1 MIKTGNAKTKMS
13 NLFDYLNA
21 INNKTSVEFD
31 EKSYPAFMVNRGLSY
46 FQDTVL
52 MANEMNIKNHIDSLN
67 QYDFYRIIV
76 RKKKRFSKW
85 HKATK
90 DSNID
95 TIKEYFGYSNDKA
108 RQVRDLFS
116 DKDIQEMQLTLQKG
130 GKR

>member
-1 MIKTGNAKTKMS
+1 MNP
-13 NLFDYLNA
+13 FDCLNA
-21 INNKTSVEFD
+21 INNKTEVEFN

-52 MANEMNIKNHIDSLN
+52 IANEMNIKHHIDSLI
-67 QYDFYRIIV
+67 QFDFYRIIV

-85 HKATK
+85 HKASK
-90 DSNID
+90 DDNID
-95 TIKEYFGYSNDKA
+95 VIKEYFGYSNDKA

-116 DKDIQEMQLTLQKG
+116 DQDIQEMKLTLQKG